1 MWVTMWVTAAKRY
14 LRYLF
19 SEDAIPWVATNLS
32 AAQIGT
38 EVPEEQVK
46 GFER

>member
-1 MWVTMWVTAAKRY
+1 MAWGIMWKTFVS
-14 LRYLF
+14 LLF
-19 SEDAIPWVATNLS
+19 ATSVNPWGATNFS